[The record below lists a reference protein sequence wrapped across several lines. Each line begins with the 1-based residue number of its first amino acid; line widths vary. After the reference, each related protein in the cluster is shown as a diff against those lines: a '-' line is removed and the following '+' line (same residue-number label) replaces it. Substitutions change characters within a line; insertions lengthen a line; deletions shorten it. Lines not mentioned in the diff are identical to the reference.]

1 MQLKGLFASGS
12 GVRRAGASRS
22 LIACALLWSVSVA
35 ANAGTLKLRDSHG
48 SGPGGEFSVTSFT
61 PAIHAVSLLG
71 ANVPHLANSADFQ
84 TFCVEKDEF
93 INFNV
98 TYYWKVSGAAE
109 DGGIG
114 GPSPDPLSPE
124 TAYLFAQFWKGTL
137 SSYFDNPLNR
147 VTMANELQ
155 EAIWY
160 LEEEITSV
168 SGQAATWVTEAQ
180 NSGWTDTG
188 QVRVLNLYSGYNAGV
203 YSGNKQDQL
212 VMVVPTP
219 TGVGAG
225 AAMLVALG
233 IYNHRRRRSR
243 AGASAVEVE

>member
-1 MQLKGLFASGS
+1 MHSAALPTTVK
-12 GVRRAGASRS
+12 RRRICVLSW
-22 LIACALLWSVSVA
+22 IFACALSFGVTGPVS
-35 ANAGTLKLRDSHG
+35 AGTLKLKDSYG
-48 SGPGGEFSVTSFT
+48 SGPGGEFSVIDFT
-61 PAIHAVSLLG
+61 PAIHAVSQLG
-71 ANVPHLANSADFQ
+71 AGVPHLANSADFQ

-93 INFNV
+93 INFDV

-124 TAYLFAQFWKGTL
+124 TGYLFAQFWKGTL
-137 SSYFDNPLNR
+137 SSYFDNSLNR

-160 LEEEITSV
+160 LEQEITSV

-188 QVRVLNLYSGYNAGV
+188 QVRVLNLYSSYNAGV

-225 AAMLVALG
+225 AGVLVALG
-233 IYNHRRRRSR
+233 IYNHRRRQAR
-243 AGASAVEVE
+243 ASASEGETE